1 MAKAKTSVE
10 ATTTSF
16 DNPETEVEQKSVMV
30 DDRNEATRIADI
42 KAANQDRLVTLAR
55 EIENGKP
62 SLIHPVVLTDLDFVL
77 GYTARLE
84 KKVAL
89 YEKRLALEMAE
100 A

>member
-1 MAKAKTSVE
+1 MAKAKTPVE
-10 ATTTSF
+10 ETLTTF
-16 DNPETEVEQKSVMV
+16 DSPEVEVEQKSVMV

-62 SLIHPVVLTDLDFVL
+62 ALIHPVVLTDLDFVL
-77 GYTARLE
+77 GCMARLE

-89 YEKRLALEMAE
+89 YEKRWALETVE
-100 A
+100 S